1 MCVMCVNV
9 HRRGGLCRGNTLV
22 HFQPFQFHSACSGN
36 NKTFHYEP
44 DTELCFKSSLTSC
57 LWQEL
62 VWRKGGG
69 KNASEM
75 TVTVKY
81 RKAMLALNKKKVDTE
96 RIKRHVK

>member
-1 MCVMCVNV
+1 MCTGERVCAEETHLYTSKPV
-9 HRRGGLCRGNTLV
+9 
-22 HFQPFQFHSACSGN
+22 QFHSACSGN